1 MTDAEIAGYMD
12 WRGPGAYTNRQLVR
26 IRRIVEEVQRRERE
40 RIIAANAP
48 EIEKVN
54 AHIKALE
61 EELRSLREFAAGRC
75 TIQKVIDELGPMS
88 LWSYA
93 AMEKKLDE
101 VRAEEREAVLDLVD
115 DYAKGNTDLRDAI
128 RARGQ
133 A

>member
-1 MTDAEIAGYMD
+1 MTPAKQIDGELWIKADDHHRAVAVAVAAD
-12 WRGPGAYTNRQLVR
+12 
-26 IRRIVEEVQRRERE
+26 RE
-40 RIIAANAP
+40 RIITANAP
-48 EIEKVN
+48 EIERCN

-61 EELRSLREFAAGRC
+61 DELKALREFAAGRC

-93 AMEKKLDE
+93 AMERKLDE
-101 VRAEEREAVLDLVD
+101 VRADEREAC
-115 DYAKGNTDLRDAI
+115 AKVCESRQTPGTGSVAILNGAADAI

>member
-1 MTDAEIAGYMD
+1 MTPAKEIDGELWIKASD
-12 WRGPGAYTNRQLVR
+12 HHRAVSAA
-26 IRRIVEEVQRRERE
+26 VAADRE

-48 EIEKVN
+48 EIERCN

-61 EELRSLREFAAGRC
+61 DELKALREFAAGRC
-75 TIQKVIDELGPMS
+75 TIQKVIDALGPMS

-101 VRAEEREAVLDLVD
+101 VRAEEREAMLHL
-115 DYAKGNTDLRDAI
+115 AISHGAPWSFREAI